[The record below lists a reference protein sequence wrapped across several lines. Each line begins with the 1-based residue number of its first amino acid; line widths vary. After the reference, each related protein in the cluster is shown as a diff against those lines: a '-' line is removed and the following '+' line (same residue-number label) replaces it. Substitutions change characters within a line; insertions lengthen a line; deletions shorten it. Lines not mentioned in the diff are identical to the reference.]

1 MRGHHHRL
9 HLLLELPWVLPGRLC
24 LCLSPLLTLT
34 LLLGGAGHG
43 GHEGGLPGDLPLEL
57 HDPGIHRHGGYGHH
71 RRLLLGRLGRRRRRR
86 PMVTIII
93 VVTVVVA
100 GSSGCH
106 LDPPARLD
114 LPQELLLLPPQ
125 AGTDRARLGII
136 VGPLAVA
143 ALTASGVR
151 RRLGLRRRPN
161 ACAAFARARADS
173 TPAASVS
180 TGLREAAGSR
190 RQLGHQL
197 RVRRRHIYLLF
208 WYVCDAMDGGDV
220 YAGCLCWAF
229 FCIIVETDDEKMGL
243 TPARA
248 SCPLLL
254 LVLYQRYEMMTSIGV
269 SGPPR

>member
-57 HDPGIHRHGGYGHH
+57 HDPRVHRHGGHGHH
-71 RRLLLGRLGRRRRRR
+71 RRLLLGRLGRRRR

-100 GSSGCH
+100 GSGGCH

-125 AGTDRARLGII
+125 AGTDRARLGVI

-143 ALTASGVR
+143 VAALAASGVR

-161 ACAAFARARADS
+161 ACAPFACARAG
-173 TPAASVS
+173 AAAPVSVS

-208 WYVCDAMDGGDV
+208 WYACDVMDGGDR
-220 YAGCLCWAF
+220 CLWDRDVMPDVF
-229 FCIIVETDDEKMGL
+229 VGLSSVIIIVETDDENWD
-243 TPARA
+243 
-248 SCPLLL
+248 
-254 LVLYQRYEMMTSIGV
+254 
-269 SGPPR
+269 